1 MTANRLLI
9 GCSAFHL
16 DPEFRREVE
25 AAGNLTAPLV
35 DANHCNQMVYNM
47 GTGGGGNCTRSRG
60 SAIICPQCG
69 YDMVTEA
76 RPEMG
81 REGAALHEL
90 VANWHSLTSSV
101 RAKIVDLLRSG

>member
-1 MTANRLLI
+1 
-9 GCSAFHL
+9 
-16 DPEFRREVE
+16 
-25 AAGNLTAPLV
+25 
-35 DANHCNQMVYNM
+35 
-47 GTGGGGNCTRSRG
+47 
-60 SAIICPQCG
+60 
-69 YDMVTEA
+69 VTEA